1 MVCFLIRCLIF
12 FISSPSVTPSPE
24 QKAVWDS
31 LLNRVGKI
39 RSLSKKERK
48 FRIVIFDLWRTG
60 ED

>member
-39 RSLSKKERK
+39 GSLSKKERK
-48 FRIVIFDLWRTG
+48 FRIVIFDL
-60 ED
+60 

>member
-1 MVCFLIRCLIF
+1 MFSDSLSDILY
-12 FISSPSVTPSPE
+12 SSPSVTPSPE

-48 FRIVIFDLWRTG
+48 FRIVIFDL
-60 ED
+60 